1 MISAEPS
8 SLSDRFYDISPM
20 KRLRAKFPWRKQ
32 HRPGDHSP
40 EIHQQPETSHGHGP
54 PGPPSRHDTGFG
66 PPSESTLVPPFPD
79 GVKVLHDC
87 RDAAVDICFVH
98 GLTGNRVSTW
108 TANGQP
114 KPWPETLLP
123 PKLSRA
129 RILTY
134 GYDAYI
140 VRKSVASTNGLIDH
154 AANLLNDL
162 STDRAYSD
170 ASSRP
175 IIFVA
180 HSLGGL
186 VCKEAILL
194 SRNNPE
200 PHLQGIFDCTKG
212 IVFLGTPHRGS
223 WMADWARIPA
233 SALGVVKSTNK
244 SLLKI
249 LETDDKYLQSVQ
261 DRFWSMVR
269 EQQKAGWDL
278 EVTCFFEELPLS
290 GVGKVVSKNSA
301 TLESYNAISI
311 HANHS
316 NMVKFSSEDDNGF
329 KRLLGELSR
338 WESQIRN
345 SAARQPRRP
354 IEEAP
359 IKKSANSSFN
369 NFGPGDQLN
378 APGGTVNKSKG
389 SGNQFPGATFSG
401 SVQFGKEG
409 SREHVPQDT

>member
-1 MISAEPS
+1 MISTDLS
-8 SLSDRFYDISPM
+8 SLSYPFYNVSLM
-20 KRLRAKFPWRKQ
+20 RKLRAKFPWWKPYRTSDNSLET
-32 HRPGDHSP
+32 HR
-40 EIHQQPETSHGHGP
+40 QQETSGGHDP
-54 PGPPSRHDTGFG
+54 PSSPCHETDPGPSFQNARGL
-66 PPSESTLVPPFPD
+66 SFPD
-79 GVKVLHDC
+79 GVKVLHGC
-87 RDAAVDICFVH
+87 HDATVDVCFVH
-98 GLTGNRVSTW
+98 GLTGNRDSTW
-108 TANGQP
+108 TASGQA

-140 VRKSVASTNGLIDH
+140 VQKSVASTNGLIDH
-154 AANLLNDL
+154 ATNLLNDL
-162 STDRAYSD
+162 ATDRACSD

-175 IIFVA
+175 LVFVA

-200 PHLQGIFDCTKG
+200 PHLRGIFDYTKG

-233 SALGVVKSTNK
+233 SALGIVKSINK

-261 DRFWSMVR
+261 DRFWLMVR
-269 EQQKAGWDL
+269 EQQKAGRAL
-278 EVTCFFEELPLS
+278 EVTCFFEELPLP
-290 GVGKVVSKNSA
+290 GVGKVVSKDSA

-316 NMVKFSSEDDNGF
+316 NMAKFSSVNDNGF
-329 KRLLGELSR
+329 KRLLGELVR

-345 SAARQPRRP
+345 SAARQPRQP
-354 IEEAP
+354 AEEAQIQKP
-359 IKKSANSSFN
+359 PNSSFN
-369 NFGPGDQLN
+369 NYGHGDQFN
-378 APGGTVNKSKG
+378 ALGGTQNISKG
-389 SGNQFPGATFSG
+389 SGNFFPGATFSG
-401 SVQFGKEG
+401 TVQFDQGG
-409 SREHVPQDT
+409 S